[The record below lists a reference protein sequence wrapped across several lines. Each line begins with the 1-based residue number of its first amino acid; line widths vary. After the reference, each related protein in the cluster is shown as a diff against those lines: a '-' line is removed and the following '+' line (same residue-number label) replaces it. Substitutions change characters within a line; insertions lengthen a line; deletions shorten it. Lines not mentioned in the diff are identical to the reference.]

1 MKAQMLSQKQDTT
14 FQTAPGACV
23 EPIFPRGKRPP
34 ATLPSCTGKTL
45 EVVSWGRDSPKTLWK
60 RQYF

>member
-1 MKAQMLSQKQDTT
+1 MKAQMFSQKQDTT

-23 EPIFPRGKRPP
+23 EPIFPRGKRPL

-45 EVVSWGRDSPKTLWK
+45 EVVPWGRDSPKTLWK
-60 RQYF
+60 WQCF